1 MKTKMH
7 NGSRLLSLLL
17 AVVLVFTLTVP
28 ALAAEKPQ
36 DMNLRIAVMSDLH
49 YLSPDMIADTED
61 FEHAFNSDRKLLKES
76 SSVLHEMLERVR
88 ADKPDIL
95 LVSGDLTK
103 DGEQECHAALAKQL
117 QQLQQDVPGLKIYVI
132 NGNHDIRNYNAK
144 NFNTADGKAV
154 PATRTHPEDFKRI
167 YDFVYS
173 DPTVIATF
181 TPAAGNEAGSL
192 SYVARPV
199 EGLTVIA
206 MDTCRYSSDNTSNGD
221 DEHETSGAIS
231 ADLEKWV
238 IEQTAAAKARGDLVI
253 GLEHHG
259 LVPHFDVEPT
269 ILPMYLV
276 NGYERIAQEYA
287 DAGMS
292 AVFTGH
298 MHAVDIAAMTTKAG
312 NTFYDI
318 ETGSALTYPC
328 PIRFVDLRRST
339 VGGETNTYMSVST
352 KTHIGP
358 INYTDPATGVAYVI
372 DDLTEYAREFGFST
386 AMLKTV
392 AGDFVKSFFGKYL
405 PNDTWPVTKI
415 IENIDKIIEDVA
427 SIPVAEGNN
436 LLDFANWIY
445 RCNLAGEDDGNYP
458 AWVQSGIDQLK
469 SGALLD
475 QVLDIVA
482 KDAFGRGSVLFTK
495 FQGLFTKYLKSQLN
509 DLLVKIVV
517 SMSVDNN
524 CPDDNDKTILLEGS
538 NAQVRLLPV
547 TGSSA
552 ATTQAYVQGDTA
564 TVFLTSRQLRAA
576 TGAQSGVAVTVDAT
590 DPAVGT
596 VVLAGRSIANAC
608 DAGAAALQVKFRSG
622 TVTLDARA
630 LAALDLHKDVAVSLA
645 SGASLNAAQQ
655 RALGSQ
661 AAAATL
667 ANASVLVDG
676 AAASCPAGSV
686 RAAVAVNAANDL
698 TAWSLADDGSISAV
712 GGVYDAGQ
720 QTYAFDVV
728 NGVTAIARFPFTD
741 VVAGTWYYGAA
752 AYAYNNGLFAGMTPT
767 TFAPNATMTRAM
779 LVSVLWRLAGA
790 PAPKAPNTFV
800 DVPDGA
806 WYTDAVT
813 WAAENGVV
821 SGIGGSRFDPS
832 GFVTREQTAE
842 ILYNYAHSKGYDVSA
857 RADLTAF
864 PDAASVSGWAEEA
877 LSWANAAGL
886 INGTVRDGQTIL
898 DPQGRRKKSR
908 TQPATAIIGSGR
920 TYKGFLIKSAAPAWA
935 VSAQTTRR
943 QYRS

>member
-76 SSVLHEMLERVR
+76 SSVLREMLERVR

-117 QQLQQDVPGLKIYVI
+117 QQLQQDIPGLKIYVI

-144 NFNTADGKAV
+144 NFNTPDGKAV

-199 EGLTVIA
+199 EGLTIVA
-206 MDTCRYSSDNTSNGD
+206 MDTCRYSKENTSNGT

-415 IENIDKIIEDVA
+415 IANIDQIIDDVA
-427 SIPVAEGNN
+427 AVPIAEGNN

-458 AWVQSGIDQLK
+458 AWVQSGMDQLR

-482 KDAFGRGSVLFTK
+482 KDAFGRSSVLFTK
-495 FQGLFTKYLKSQLN
+495 FQGLFTKYLKGQLN

-564 TVFLTSRQLRAA
+564 TVFLTSRQLRTA

-667 ANASVLVDG
+667 ANTSVLVDG

-686 RAAVAVNAANDL
+686 RAAVAVNAADDL

-712 GGVYDAGQ
+712 GGAYDAGQ

-898 DPQGRRKKSR
+898 DPQGSASR
-908 TQPATAIIGSGR
+908 
-920 TYKGFLIKSAAPAWA
+920 
-935 VSAQTTRR
+935 AQVAMILMN
-943 QYRS
+943 YVEHVVNA

>member
-154 PATRTHPEDFKRI
+154 PATRTEPEDFKQI

-181 TPAAGNEAGSL
+181 TPAEGNKAGGL

-259 LVPHFDVEPT
+259 LVPHFDVQPT

-292 AVFTGH
+292 VVFTGH

-328 PIRFVDLRRST
+328 PVRFVDLRRST

-358 INYTDPATGVAYVI
+358 IHYTDPATGVAYVI
-372 DDLTEYAREFGFST
+372 DDLTEYAREFGFTT

-415 IENIDKIIEDVA
+415 IANIDQIIDDVA
-427 SIPVAEGNN
+427 AVPIAEGNN

-686 RAAVAVNAANDL
+686 RAAVAVNAADDL

-712 GGVYDAGQ
+712 SGVYDAGQ

-898 DPQGRRKKSR
+898 DPQGSASR
-908 TQPATAIIGSGR
+908 
-920 TYKGFLIKSAAPAWA
+920 
-935 VSAQTTRR
+935 AQVAMILMN
-943 QYRS
+943 YVEHVVNA

>member
-154 PATRTHPEDFKRI
+154 PATRTEPEDFKRI

-173 DPTVIATF
+173 DPTVLATF
-181 TPAAGNEAGSL
+181 TPAEGNKAGGL

-259 LVPHFDVEPT
+259 LVPHFDVQPT

-292 AVFTGH
+292 VVFTGH
-298 MHAVDIAAMTTKAG
+298 MHAVDIAAMTTAAG

-328 PIRFVDLRRST
+328 PVRFVDLRRST

-358 INYTDPATGVAYVI
+358 IHYTDPATGVAYVI
-372 DDLTEYAREFGFST
+372 DDLTEYARKFGFTT

-415 IENIDKIIEDVA
+415 VANIDQIIDDVA
-427 SIPVAEGNN
+427 AVPIAKGNN

-686 RAAVAVNAANDL
+686 RAAVAVNAADDL

-712 GGVYDAGQ
+712 GGAYDAGQ

-779 LVSVLWRLAGA
+779 LVSVLWRLAGE

-864 PDAASVSGWAEEA
+864 PDAGSVSGWAEEA

-898 DPQGRRKKSR
+898 DPQGSASR
-908 TQPATAIIGSGR
+908 
-920 TYKGFLIKSAAPAWA
+920 
-935 VSAQTTRR
+935 AQVAMILMN
-943 QYRS
+943 YVEHVVNA

>member
-76 SSVLHEMLERVR
+76 SSVLREMLERVR

-154 PATRTHPEDFKRI
+154 PATRTEPEDFKQI

-181 TPAAGNEAGSL
+181 TPAEGNKAGGL

-259 LVPHFDVEPT
+259 LVPHFDVQPT

-292 AVFTGH
+292 VVFTGH

-328 PIRFVDLRRST
+328 PVRFVDLRRST

-358 INYTDPATGVAYVI
+358 IHYTDPATGVAYVI
-372 DDLTEYAREFGFST
+372 DDLTEYAREFGFTT

-415 IENIDKIIEDVA
+415 IANIDQIIDDVA
-427 SIPVAEGNN
+427 AVPIAEGNN

-686 RAAVAVNAANDL
+686 RAAVAVNAADDL

-779 LVSVLWRLAGA
+779 LVSVLWRLAGE

-864 PDAASVSGWAEEA
+864 PDAGSVSGWAEEA

-898 DPQGRRKKSR
+898 DPQGSASR
-908 TQPATAIIGSGR
+908 
-920 TYKGFLIKSAAPAWA
+920 
-935 VSAQTTRR
+935 AQVAMILMN
-943 QYRS
+943 YVEHVVNA

>member
-154 PATRTHPEDFKRI
+154 PATRTEPEDFKQI

-181 TPAAGNEAGSL
+181 TPAEGNKAGGL

-358 INYTDPATGVAYVI
+358 IHYTDPATGVAYVI
-372 DDLTEYAREFGFST
+372 DDLTEYARKFGFST

-415 IENIDKIIEDVA
+415 VANIDKIIDDVA
-427 SIPVAEGNN
+427 AVPIAEGNN

-482 KDAFGRGSVLFTK
+482 KDAFGRGSVLLTK

-686 RAAVAVNAANDL
+686 RAAVAVNAADDL

-712 GGVYDAGQ
+712 GGAYDAGQ

-898 DPQGRRKKSR
+898 DPQGSASR
-908 TQPATAIIGSGR
+908 
-920 TYKGFLIKSAAPAWA
+920 
-935 VSAQTTRR
+935 AQVAMILMN
-943 QYRS
+943 YVEHVVNA

>member
-154 PATRTHPEDFKRI
+154 PATRTEPEDFKQI

-181 TPAAGNEAGSL
+181 TPAEDNKAGGL

-199 EGLTVIA
+199 EGLTIIA

-259 LVPHFDVEPT
+259 LVPHFDVQPT

-292 AVFTGH
+292 VVFTGH
-298 MHAVDIAAMTTKAG
+298 MHAVDIAAMTTAAG

-328 PIRFVDLRRST
+328 PVRFVDLRRST

-358 INYTDPATGVAYVI
+358 IHYTDPATGVAYVI
-372 DDLTEYAREFGFST
+372 DDLTEYAREFGFTT

-415 IENIDKIIEDVA
+415 VANIDQIIDDVA
-427 SIPVAEGNN
+427 AVPIAEGND

-596 VVLAGRSIANAC
+596 VVLAGRSIANAR

-645 SGASLNAAQQ
+645 GGASLNAAQQ

-661 AAAATL
+661 AATATL

-686 RAAVAVNAANDL
+686 RAAVAVNAADDL

-712 GGVYDAGQ
+712 GGAYDAGQ

-864 PDAASVSGWAEEA
+864 PDAGSVSGWAEKA

-898 DPQGRRKKSR
+898 DPQGSASR
-908 TQPATAIIGSGR
+908 
-920 TYKGFLIKSAAPAWA
+920 
-935 VSAQTTRR
+935 AQVAMILMN
-943 QYRS
+943 YVEHVVNA

>member
-61 FEHAFNSDRKLLKES
+61 FEHALNSDRKLLKES
-76 SSVLHEMLERVR
+76 SAILNEMFERVR

-117 QQLQQDVPGLKIYVI
+117 QQLQQDIPGLKIYVI

-154 PATRTHPEDFKRI
+154 PATRTEPEDFKRI

-181 TPAAGNEAGSL
+181 TPAEGNKAGGL

-206 MDTCRYSSDNTSNGD
+206 MDTCRYSSDNTSIGD

-238 IEQTAAAKARGDLVI
+238 IEQTTAAKARGDLVI

-292 AVFTGH
+292 VVFTGH
-298 MHAVDIAAMTTKAG
+298 MHAVDIAAMTTAAG

-358 INYTDPATGVAYVI
+358 IHYTDPATGAAYVI

-386 AMLKTV
+386 DMLKTV

-415 IENIDKIIEDVA
+415 VANIDQIIDDVA
-427 SIPVAEGNN
+427 AIPIAEGKN

-445 RCNLAGEDDGNYP
+445 QCNLAGEDDGNYP
-458 AWVQSGIDQLK
+458 AWVQSGVDQLK

-482 KDAFGRGSVLFTK
+482 KDAFGRGSVLFAK

-576 TGAQSGVAVTVDAT
+576 TDAQSGVAVTVDAT

-630 LAALDLHKDVAVSLA
+630 LAALDLHKDVAVSLT
-645 SGASLNAAQQ
+645 GASLNAAQQ

-676 AAASCPAGSV
+676 AAAGCPAGSV
-686 RAAVAVNAANDL
+686 RAAVAVNAADDL

-712 GGVYDAGQ
+712 GGAYDAGQ

-864 PDAASVSGWAEEA
+864 PDAGSVSGWAEKA

-898 DPQGRRKKSR
+898 DPQGSASR
-908 TQPATAIIGSGR
+908 
-920 TYKGFLIKSAAPAWA
+920 
-935 VSAQTTRR
+935 AQVAMILMN
-943 QYRS
+943 YVEHVVNA

>member
-17 AVVLVFTLTVP
+17 AVVLVLTLTVP

-117 QQLQQDVPGLKIYVI
+117 QQLQQDIPGLKIYVI

-144 NFNTADGKAV
+144 NFNTPDGKAV

-199 EGLTVIA
+199 EGLTIVA
-206 MDTCRYSSDNTSNGD
+206 MDTCRYSKENTSNGT

-259 LVPHFDVEPT
+259 LVPHFDVQPT

-292 AVFTGH
+292 VVFTGH

-328 PIRFVDLRRST
+328 PVRFVDLRRST

-358 INYTDPATGVAYVI
+358 IHYTDPATGVAYVI
-372 DDLTEYAREFGFST
+372 DDLTEYAREFGFTT

-415 IENIDKIIEDVA
+415 VANIDQIIDDVA
-427 SIPVAEGNN
+427 AVPIAEGNN

-547 TGSSA
+547 TGSNA

-630 LAALDLHKDVAVSLA
+630 LAALDLHKDVAVSLT
-645 SGASLNAAQQ
+645 GASLNAAQQ
-655 RALGSQ
+655 RALGTQ
-661 AAAATL
+661 AGSAVL

-686 RAAVAVNAANDL
+686 RAAVAVNAADDL

-712 GGVYDAGQ
+712 SGAYDAGQ

-898 DPQGRRKKSR
+898 DPQGSASR
-908 TQPATAIIGSGR
+908 
-920 TYKGFLIKSAAPAWA
+920 
-935 VSAQTTRR
+935 AQVAMILMN
-943 QYRS
+943 YVEHVVNA

>member
-154 PATRTHPEDFKRI
+154 LATRTEPEDFKRI

-173 DPTVIATF
+173 DPTVLATF
-181 TPAAGNEAGSL
+181 TPAEGNKAGGL

-206 MDTCRYSSDNTSNGD
+206 MDTCRYSSDNTSIGD

-259 LVPHFDVEPT
+259 LVPHFDMQPT

-292 AVFTGH
+292 VVFTGH
-298 MHAVDIAAMTTKAG
+298 MHAVDIAAMTTAAG

-328 PIRFVDLRRST
+328 PVRFVDLRRST

-358 INYTDPATGVAYVI
+358 IHYTDPATGVAYVI
-372 DDLTEYAREFGFST
+372 DDLTEYAREFGFT
-386 AMLKTV
+386 TDMLKTV

-415 IENIDKIIEDVA
+415 IANIDQIIDDVA
-427 SIPVAEGNN
+427 AIPIAEGNN

-458 AWVQSGIDQLK
+458 AWVQSGVDQLK

-547 TGSSA
+547 TGSST

-596 VVLAGRSIANAC
+596 VVLASRSIANAC

-661 AAAATL
+661 AATATL

-686 RAAVAVNAANDL
+686 RAAVAVNAADDL

-712 GGVYDAGQ
+712 GGAYDAGQ

-864 PDAASVSGWAEEA
+864 PDAGSVSGWAEEA

-886 INGTVRDGQTIL
+886 INGTVCDGQTIL
-898 DPQGRRKKSR
+898 DPQGSASR
-908 TQPATAIIGSGR
+908 
-920 TYKGFLIKSAAPAWA
+920 
-935 VSAQTTRR
+935 AQVAMILMN
-943 QYRS
+943 YVEHVVNA

>member
-144 NFNTADGKAV
+144 NFNTPDGKAV

-259 LVPHFDVEPT
+259 LVPHFDVQPT

-292 AVFTGH
+292 VVFTGH

-328 PIRFVDLRRST
+328 PVRFVDLRRST

-358 INYTDPATGVAYVI
+358 IHYTDPATGVAYVI
-372 DDLTEYAREFGFST
+372 DDLTEYAREFGFTT

-415 IENIDKIIEDVA
+415 VANIDQIIDDVA
-427 SIPVAEGNN
+427 AVPIAEGNN

-482 KDAFGRGSVLFTK
+482 KDAFGRGSVLLTK

-661 AAAATL
+661 AATATL

-686 RAAVAVNAANDL
+686 RAAVAVNAADDL

-712 GGVYDAGQ
+712 GGAYDAGQ

-898 DPQGRRKKSR
+898 DPQGSASR
-908 TQPATAIIGSGR
+908 
-920 TYKGFLIKSAAPAWA
+920 
-935 VSAQTTRR
+935 AQVAMILMN
-943 QYRS
+943 YVEHVVNA

>member
-1 MKTKMH
+1 MNHSKRI
-7 NGSRLLSLLL
+7 GSRLLSLLL
-17 AVVLVFTLTVP
+17 AVALVLALSVP
-28 ALAAEKPQ
+28 AFAAQ
-36 DMNLRIAVMSDLH
+36 DSRSGADTGMLKIAVMSDDH
-49 YLSPDMIADTED
+49 YLSPSMIRDTADYTT
-61 FEHAFNSDRKLLKES
+61 ALNSDRKMFAES
-76 SSVLHEMLERVR
+76 DAILRTMLDAVR
-88 ADKPDIL
+88 QDKPDVL
-95 LVSGDLTK
+95 LISGDLTK
-103 DGEQECHAALAKQL
+103 DGEQECHKALAKAL
-117 QQLQQDVPGLKIYVI
+117 QQLQRDVPGLKVYVI
-132 NGNHDIRNYNAK
+132 NGNHDIRNSDAL

-154 PATRTHPEDFKRI
+154 PATRTDPEDFKRI
-167 YDFVYS
+167 YDFIYS
-173 DPTVIATF
+173 DPTVIATY
-181 TPAAGNEAGSL
+181 TPPAGKEAGGL
-192 SYVARPV
+192 SYVARPADGYTLV
-199 EGLTVIA
+199 VI
-206 MDTCRYSSDNTSNGD
+206 DTGRYSSDNTSTGKN
-221 DEHETSGAIS
+221 EHETSGAIS
-231 ADLEKWV
+231 ADLEQWV
-238 IEQTAAAKARGDLVI
+238 IDQIKAAKARGDVVL
-253 GLEHHG
+253 GMQHHG
-259 LVPHFDVEPT
+259 LVAHFDVQPT

-276 NGYERIAQEYA
+276 NDYERLSQEYA

-292 AVFTGH
+292 VMFTGH
-298 MHAVDIAAMTTKAG
+298 SHAVDIASATTVAG
-312 NTFYDI
+312 NTIYDI
-318 ETGSALTYPC
+318 ETGSGLTYPS
-328 PIRFVDLRRST
+328 PLRFVELRRSADAT
-339 VGGETNTYMSVST
+339 VVST
-352 KTHIGP
+352 GVRTHFGP
-358 INYTDPATGVAYVI
+358 IHYTDPLTGTAKTI
-372 DDLTEYAREFGFST
+372 DDLTEYGRAHGFT
-386 AMLKTV
+386 TDMLKTV
-392 AGDFVKSFFGKYL
+392 AGSFVKSFFGKFL

-415 IENIDKIIEDVA
+415 IANIDQIIDDVA
-427 SIPVAEGNN
+427 AVPIAEGNN

-445 RCNLAGEDDGNYP
+445 QCNLAGEDDGNYP
-458 AWVQSGIDQLK
+458 AWVQSGVDQLK

-482 KDAFGRGSVLFTK
+482 RDTFGCGSVLFTK
-495 FQGLFTKYLKSQLN
+495 FQGLFTRYLKSQLN

-524 CPDDNDKTILLEGS
+524 CADDNDMTFLIANSGD
-538 NAQVRLLPV
+538 AQIRLLPV
-547 TGSSA
+547 SGSSA
-552 ATTQAYVQGDTA
+552 ATTQAYVQGSTA

-576 TGAQSGVAVTVDAT
+576 TDAQFDATVTINAT
-590 DPAVGT
+590 DPAADT
-596 VVLAGRSIANAC
+596 VILSGRSIINARN
-608 DAGAAALQVKFRSG
+608 AGVAALQVKFRSG

-630 LAALDLHKDVAVSLA
+630 LAALDLHKDVAVSLT
-645 SGASLNAAQQ
+645 GASLNAAQQ
-655 RALGSQ
+655 RALGTQ

-686 RAAVAVNAANDL
+686 RAAVAVNAADDL

-712 GGVYDAGQ
+712 GGAYDAGQ

-857 RADLTAF
+857 RADLTVF
-864 PDAASVSGWAEEA
+864 PDAGSVSGWAEKA

-898 DPQGRRKKSR
+898 DPQGSASR
-908 TQPATAIIGSGR
+908 
-920 TYKGFLIKSAAPAWA
+920 
-935 VSAQTTRR
+935 AQVAMILMN
-943 QYRS
+943 YVEHVVNA

>member
-1 MKTKMH
+1 MNHSKRI
-7 NGSRLLSLLL
+7 GSRLLSLLL
-17 AVVLVFTLTVP
+17 AVALVLALSVP
-28 ALAAEKPQ
+28 AFAAQ
-36 DMNLRIAVMSDLH
+36 DSHSGADTGTLKIAVMSDDH
-49 YLSPDMIADTED
+49 YLSPSMIRDTADYTT
-61 FEHAFNSDRKLLKES
+61 ALNSDRKMFAES
-76 SSVLHEMLERVR
+76 DAILRTMLDAVR
-88 ADKPDIL
+88 QDKPDVL
-95 LVSGDLTK
+95 LISGDLTK
-103 DGEQECHAALAKQL
+103 DGEQECHKALAKAL
-117 QQLQQDVPGLKIYVI
+117 QQLQRDVPGLKVYVI
-132 NGNHDIRNYNAK
+132 NGNHDIRNADAL

-154 PATRTHPEDFKRI
+154 PATRTDPEDFKRI
-167 YDFVYS
+167 YDFIYS
-173 DPTVIATF
+173 DPTVIATY
-181 TPAAGNEAGSL
+181 TPPAGKEAGGL
-192 SYVARPV
+192 SYVARPADGYTLV
-199 EGLTVIA
+199 VI
-206 MDTCRYSSDNTSNGD
+206 DTGRYSSDNTSTGKN
-221 DEHETSGAIS
+221 EHETSGAIS
-231 ADLEKWV
+231 ADLEQWV
-238 IEQTAAAKARGDLVI
+238 IDQIKAAKARGDVVL
-253 GLEHHG
+253 GMQHHG
-259 LVPHFDVEPT
+259 LVAHFDVQPT

-276 NGYERIAQEYA
+276 NDYERLSQEYA

-292 AVFTGH
+292 VMFTGH
-298 MHAVDIAAMTTKAG
+298 SHAVDIASATTVAG
-312 NTFYDI
+312 NTIYDI
-318 ETGSALTYPC
+318 ETGSGLTYPS
-328 PIRFVDLRRST
+328 PLRFVELGRSADAT
-339 VGGETNTYMSVST
+339 VVST
-352 KTHIGP
+352 GVRTHFGP
-358 INYTDPATGVAYVI
+358 IHYTDPLTGTAKTI
-372 DDLTEYAREFGFST
+372 DDLTEYGRAHGFT
-386 AMLKTV
+386 TDMLKTV
-392 AGDFVKSFFGKYL
+392 AGSFVKSFFGKFL

-415 IENIDKIIEDVA
+415 IANIDQIIDDVA
-427 SIPVAEGNN
+427 AVPIAEGNN

-445 RCNLAGEDDGNYP
+445 QCNLAGEDDGNYP
-458 AWVQSGIDQLK
+458 AWVQSGVDQLK

-482 KDAFGRGSVLFTK
+482 RDTFGCGSVLFTK
-495 FQGLFTKYLKSQLN
+495 FQGLFTRYLKSQLN

-524 CPDDNDKTILLEGS
+524 CADDNDMTFLIANSGD
-538 NAQVRLLPV
+538 AQIRLLPV
-547 TGSSA
+547 SGSSA
-552 ATTQAYVQGDTA
+552 ATTQAYVQGSTA

-576 TGAQSGVAVTVDAT
+576 TDAQFDATVTINAT
-590 DPAVGT
+590 DPAADT
-596 VVLAGRSIANAC
+596 VILSGLSIINARNAGV
-608 DAGAAALQVKFRSG
+608 AALQVKFRSG

-630 LAALDLHKDVAVSLA
+630 LAALDLHKDVAVSLT
-645 SGASLNAAQQ
+645 GASLNAAQQ
-655 RALGSQ
+655 RALGTQ
-661 AAAATL
+661 AGSAVL

-686 RAAVAVNAANDL
+686 RAAVAVNAADDL

-712 GGVYDAGQ
+712 GGAYDAGQ

-779 LVSVLWRLAGA
+779 LVSVLWRLAGE

-864 PDAASVSGWAEEA
+864 PDAGSVSGWAEEA

-898 DPQGRRKKSR
+898 DPQGSASR
-908 TQPATAIIGSGR
+908 
-920 TYKGFLIKSAAPAWA
+920 
-935 VSAQTTRR
+935 AQVAMILMN
-943 QYRS
+943 YVEHVVNA

>member
-154 PATRTHPEDFKRI
+154 PATRTEPEDFKRI

-173 DPTVIATF
+173 DPTVLATF
-181 TPAAGNEAGSL
+181 TPAEGNKAGGL

-259 LVPHFDVEPT
+259 LVPHFDVQPT

-292 AVFTGH
+292 VVFTGH

-328 PIRFVDLRRST
+328 PVRFVDLRRST

-358 INYTDPATGVAYVI
+358 IHYTDPATGVAYVI
-372 DDLTEYAREFGFST
+372 DDLTEYAREFGFTT

-392 AGDFVKSFFGKYL
+392 AGDFIKSFFGKYL

-415 IENIDKIIEDVA
+415 IANIDQIIDDVA
-427 SIPVAEGNN
+427 AVPIAEGNN

-564 TVFLTSRQLRAA
+564 TVFLTSRQLRTA

-686 RAAVAVNAANDL
+686 RAAVAVNAADDL

-712 GGVYDAGQ
+712 GGAYDAGQ

-898 DPQGRRKKSR
+898 DPQGSASR
-908 TQPATAIIGSGR
+908 
-920 TYKGFLIKSAAPAWA
+920 
-935 VSAQTTRR
+935 AQVAMILMN
-943 QYRS
+943 YVEHVVNA

>member
-154 PATRTHPEDFKRI
+154 PATRTEPEDFKRI

-173 DPTVIATF
+173 DPTVLATF
-181 TPAAGNEAGSL
+181 TPAEGNKAGGL
-192 SYVARPV
+192 SYVAQPV

-259 LVPHFDVEPT
+259 LVPHFDVQPT

-292 AVFTGH
+292 VVFTGH

-328 PIRFVDLRRST
+328 PVRFVDLRRST

-358 INYTDPATGVAYVI
+358 IHYTDPATGVAYVI
-372 DDLTEYAREFGFST
+372 DDLTEYAREFGFTT

-415 IENIDKIIEDVA
+415 IANIDQIIDDVA
-427 SIPVAEGNN
+427 AVPIAEGNN

-645 SGASLNAAQQ
+645 GGASLNAAQQ

-686 RAAVAVNAANDL
+686 RAAVAVNAADDL

-712 GGVYDAGQ
+712 SGAYDAGQ

-842 ILYNYAHSKGYDVSA
+842 ILYNYAHNKGYDVSA

-898 DPQGRRKKSR
+898 DPQGSASR
-908 TQPATAIIGSGR
+908 
-920 TYKGFLIKSAAPAWA
+920 
-935 VSAQTTRR
+935 AQVAMILMN
-943 QYRS
+943 YVEHVVNA

>member
-17 AVVLVFTLTVP
+17 AVVLVLTLTVP

-76 SSVLHEMLERVR
+76 SAILHEMFEQVR

-117 QQLQQDVPGLKIYVI
+117 QQLQQDIPGLKIYVI

-144 NFNTADGKAV
+144 NFNTPDGKAV

-199 EGLTVIA
+199 EGLTIVA
-206 MDTCRYSSDNTSNGD
+206 MDTCRYSKENTSNGTY
-221 DEHETSGAIS
+221 EHETSGAIS

-298 MHAVDIAAMTTKAG
+298 MHAVDIATMTTKAG

-372 DDLTEYAREFGFST
+372 DDLTEYARKFGFST

-415 IENIDKIIEDVA
+415 VANIDKIIDDVA
-427 SIPVAEGNN
+427 AVPIAEGNN

-661 AAAATL
+661 AATATL

-686 RAAVAVNAANDL
+686 RAAVAVNAADDL

-712 GGVYDAGQ
+712 GGAYDAGQ

-886 INGTVRDGQTIL
+886 FNGTVRDGQTIL
-898 DPQGRRKKSR
+898 DPQGSASR
-908 TQPATAIIGSGR
+908 
-920 TYKGFLIKSAAPAWA
+920 
-935 VSAQTTRR
+935 AQVAMILMN
-943 QYRS
+943 YVEHVVNA

>member
-154 PATRTHPEDFKRI
+154 PATRTEPEDFKRI

-173 DPTVIATF
+173 DPTVLATF
-181 TPAAGNEAGSL
+181 TPAEGNKAGGL

-221 DEHETSGAIS
+221 DEHETSGAIC

-259 LVPHFDVEPT
+259 LVPHFDVQPT

-292 AVFTGH
+292 VVFTGH

-415 IENIDKIIEDVA
+415 IANIDQIIDDVA
-427 SIPVAEGNN
+427 AVPIAEGNN

-686 RAAVAVNAANDL
+686 RAAVAVNAADDL

-712 GGVYDAGQ
+712 SGAYDAGQ

-842 ILYNYAHSKGYDVSA
+842 ILYNYAHSKGYDISA

-898 DPQGRRKKSR
+898 DPQGSASR
-908 TQPATAIIGSGR
+908 
-920 TYKGFLIKSAAPAWA
+920 
-935 VSAQTTRR
+935 AQVAMILMN
-943 QYRS
+943 YVEHVVNA

>member
-154 PATRTHPEDFKRI
+154 PATRTEPEDFKQI

-181 TPAAGNEAGSL
+181 TPAEGNKAGGL

-199 EGLTVIA
+199 EGLTIIA

-259 LVPHFDVEPT
+259 LVPHFDVQPT

-292 AVFTGH
+292 VVFTGH

-358 INYTDPATGVAYVI
+358 IHYTDPATGVAYVI
-372 DDLTEYAREFGFST
+372 DDLTEYAREFGFT
-386 AMLKTV
+386 TDMLKTV
-392 AGDFVKSFFGKYL
+392 AGDFIKSFFGKYL

-415 IENIDKIIEDVA
+415 IANIDQIIDDVA
-427 SIPVAEGNN
+427 AVPIAEGNN

-686 RAAVAVNAANDL
+686 RAAVAVNAADDL

-712 GGVYDAGQ
+712 GGAYDAGQ

-864 PDAASVSGWAEEA
+864 PDAGSVSGWAEEA
-877 LSWANAAGL
+877 LAWANAAGL

-898 DPQGRRKKSR
+898 DPQGSASR
-908 TQPATAIIGSGR
+908 
-920 TYKGFLIKSAAPAWA
+920 
-935 VSAQTTRR
+935 AQVAMILMN
-943 QYRS
+943 YVEHVVNA

>member
-76 SSVLHEMLERVR
+76 SSVLREMLERVR

-117 QQLQQDVPGLKIYVI
+117 QQLQQDIPGLKIYVI

-144 NFNTADGKAV
+144 NFNTPDGKAV

-199 EGLTVIA
+199 EGLTIVA
-206 MDTCRYSSDNTSNGD
+206 MDTCRYSKENTSNGT

-415 IENIDKIIEDVA
+415 VANIDQIIDDVA
-427 SIPVAEGNN
+427 AVPIAEGNN

-458 AWVQSGIDQLK
+458 AWVQSGMDQLR

-482 KDAFGRGSVLFTK
+482 KDAFGRSSVLFTK
-495 FQGLFTKYLKSQLN
+495 FQGLFTKYLKGQLN

-686 RAAVAVNAANDL
+686 RAAVAVNAADDL

-712 GGVYDAGQ
+712 GGAYDAGQ

-898 DPQGRRKKSR
+898 DPQGSASR
-908 TQPATAIIGSGR
+908 
-920 TYKGFLIKSAAPAWA
+920 
-935 VSAQTTRR
+935 AQVAMILMN
-943 QYRS
+943 YVEHVVNA

>member
-117 QQLQQDVPGLKIYVI
+117 QQLQQDIPGLKIYVI

-199 EGLTVIA
+199 EGLTIVA
-206 MDTCRYSSDNTSNGD
+206 MDTCRYSKENTSNGT

-372 DDLTEYAREFGFST
+372 DDLTEYARKFGFST

-415 IENIDKIIEDVA
+415 VANIDKIIDDVA
-427 SIPVAEGNN
+427 AVPIAEGNN

-458 AWVQSGIDQLK
+458 AWVQSGMDQLR

-482 KDAFGRGSVLFTK
+482 KDAFGRSSVLFTK
-495 FQGLFTKYLKSQLN
+495 FQGLFTKYLKGQLN

-661 AAAATL
+661 AATATL

-686 RAAVAVNAANDL
+686 RAAVAVNAADDL

-712 GGVYDAGQ
+712 GGAYDAGQ

-842 ILYNYAHSKGYDVSA
+842 ILYNFAHSKGYDVSA

-898 DPQGRRKKSR
+898 DPQGSASR
-908 TQPATAIIGSGR
+908 
-920 TYKGFLIKSAAPAWA
+920 
-935 VSAQTTRR
+935 AQVAMILMN
-943 QYRS
+943 YVEHVVNA

>member
-61 FEHAFNSDRKLLKES
+61 FEHALNSDRKLLKES
-76 SSVLHEMLERVR
+76 SAILNEMFERVR

-117 QQLQQDVPGLKIYVI
+117 QQLQQDIPGLKIYVI

-154 PATRTHPEDFKRI
+154 LATRTEPEDFKRI

-181 TPAAGNEAGSL
+181 TPAEGNKAGGL

-206 MDTCRYSSDNTSNGD
+206 MDTCRYSSDNTSIGD

-238 IEQTAAAKARGDLVI
+238 IEQTTAAKARGDLVI

-292 AVFTGH
+292 VVFTGH
-298 MHAVDIAAMTTKAG
+298 MHAVDIAAMTTAAG

-328 PIRFVDLRRST
+328 PVRFVDLRRST

-358 INYTDPATGVAYVI
+358 IHYTDPATGAAYVI
-372 DDLTEYAREFGFST
+372 DDLTEYAREFGFT
-386 AMLKTV
+386 TDMLKTV

-415 IENIDKIIEDVA
+415 VANIDQIIDDVA
-427 SIPVAEGNN
+427 AVPIAEGNN

-538 NAQVRLLPV
+538 NAQIRLLPV

-655 RALGSQ
+655 RALGTQ
-661 AAAATL
+661 AATATL

-686 RAAVAVNAANDL
+686 RAAVAVNAADDL

-712 GGVYDAGQ
+712 GGAYDAGQ

-864 PDAASVSGWAEEA
+864 PDAGSVSGWAEEA

-898 DPQGRRKKSR
+898 DSQGSASR
-908 TQPATAIIGSGR
+908 
-920 TYKGFLIKSAAPAWA
+920 
-935 VSAQTTRR
+935 AQVAMILMN
-943 QYRS
+943 YVEHVVNA

>member
-117 QQLQQDVPGLKIYVI
+117 QQLQQDIPGLKIYVI

-144 NFNTADGKAV
+144 NFNTPDGKAV

-372 DDLTEYAREFGFST
+372 DDLTEYAREFGFTT

-415 IENIDKIIEDVA
+415 VANIDQIIDDVA
-427 SIPVAEGNN
+427 AVPIAEGNN

-475 QVLDIVA
+475 QVLNIVA

-538 NAQVRLLPV
+538 NAQVRLLLV
-547 TGSSA
+547 TGSSV

-686 RAAVAVNAANDL
+686 RAAVAVNAADDL

-712 GGVYDAGQ
+712 GGAYDAGQ

-779 LVSVLWRLAGA
+779 LVSVLWRLAGE

-864 PDAASVSGWAEEA
+864 PDAGSVSGWAEEA

-898 DPQGRRKKSR
+898 DPQGSASR
-908 TQPATAIIGSGR
+908 
-920 TYKGFLIKSAAPAWA
+920 
-935 VSAQTTRR
+935 AQVAMILMNYVERVVNA
-943 QYRS
+943 

>member
-154 PATRTHPEDFKRI
+154 PATRTEPEDFKQI

-181 TPAAGNEAGSL
+181 TPAEGNKAGGL

-259 LVPHFDVEPT
+259 LVPHFDVQPT

-292 AVFTGH
+292 VVFTGH
-298 MHAVDIAAMTTKAG
+298 MHAVDIAAMTTKVG

-372 DDLTEYAREFGFST
+372 DDLTEYAREFGFTT

-415 IENIDKIIEDVA
+415 VANIDQIIDDVA
-427 SIPVAEGNN
+427 AIPIAEGNN

-458 AWVQSGIDQLK
+458 AWVQSGVDQLK

-596 VVLAGRSIANAC
+596 VVLAGRSIDNAC

-661 AAAATL
+661 AATATL

-686 RAAVAVNAANDL
+686 RAIVTVNAADDL

-712 GGVYDAGQ
+712 GGAYDAGQ

-779 LVSVLWRLAGA
+779 LVSVLWRLAGE

-864 PDAASVSGWAEEA
+864 PDAGSVSGWAEKA

-898 DPQGRRKKSR
+898 DPQGSASR
-908 TQPATAIIGSGR
+908 
-920 TYKGFLIKSAAPAWA
+920 
-935 VSAQTTRR
+935 AQVAMILMN
-943 QYRS
+943 YVEHVVNA

>member
-154 PATRTHPEDFKRI
+154 PATRTEPEDFKRI

-199 EGLTVIA
+199 EGLTIVA
-206 MDTCRYSSDNTSNGD
+206 MDTCRYSKENTSNGD

-259 LVPHFDVEPT
+259 LVPHFDVQPT

-372 DDLTEYAREFGFST
+372 DDLTEYARKFGFST

-392 AGDFVKSFFGKYL
+392 AGDFIKSFFGKYL

-415 IENIDKIIEDVA
+415 IANIDQIIDDVA
-427 SIPVAEGNN
+427 AVPIAEGNN

-458 AWVQSGIDQLK
+458 AWVQSGVDQLK

-686 RAAVAVNAANDL
+686 RAAVAVNAADDL

-712 GGVYDAGQ
+712 GGAYDAGQ

-779 LVSVLWRLAGA
+779 LVSVLWRLAGE

-864 PDAASVSGWAEEA
+864 PDAGSVSGWAEEA

-898 DPQGRRKKSR
+898 DPQGSASR
-908 TQPATAIIGSGR
+908 
-920 TYKGFLIKSAAPAWA
+920 
-935 VSAQTTRR
+935 AQVAMILMN
-943 QYRS
+943 YVEHVVNA

>member
-76 SSVLHEMLERVR
+76 SSILREMLERVR

-154 PATRTHPEDFKRI
+154 PATRTEPEDFKQI

-181 TPAAGNEAGSL
+181 TPAEGNKAGGL

-259 LVPHFDVEPT
+259 LVPHFDMQPT

-292 AVFTGH
+292 VVFTGH
-298 MHAVDIAAMTTKAG
+298 MHAVDIAAMTTAAG

-328 PIRFVDLRRST
+328 PVRFVDLRRST

-358 INYTDPATGVAYVI
+358 IHYTDPATGVAYVI
-372 DDLTEYAREFGFST
+372 DDLTEYARGFGFT
-386 AMLKTV
+386 TDMLKTV
-392 AGDFVKSFFGKYL
+392 AGDFIKSFFGKYL

-415 IENIDKIIEDVA
+415 IANIDQIIDDVA
-427 SIPVAEGNN
+427 AVPIAEGNN

-576 TGAQSGVAVTVDAT
+576 TDAQSGVAVTVDAT

-655 RALGSQ
+655 RALGLQ

-686 RAAVAVNAANDL
+686 RAAVAVNAADDL

-712 GGVYDAGQ
+712 GGAYDAGQ

-864 PDAASVSGWAEEA
+864 PDAGSVSGWAEEA

-898 DPQGRRKKSR
+898 DPQGSASR
-908 TQPATAIIGSGR
+908 
-920 TYKGFLIKSAAPAWA
+920 
-935 VSAQTTRR
+935 AQVAMILMN
-943 QYRS
+943 YVEHVVNA

>member
-76 SSVLHEMLERVR
+76 SSVLREMLERVR

-144 NFNTADGKAV
+144 NFNTPDGKAV

-372 DDLTEYAREFGFST
+372 DDLTEYAREFGFTT

-482 KDAFGRGSVLFTK
+482 KDAFGRGSVLLTK

-552 ATTQAYVQGDTA
+552 TSTQAYVQDGTS
-564 TVFLTSRQLRAA
+564 TVFLSSRQLRAA
-576 TGAQSGVAVTVDAT
+576 TNAQSGATVTVDAT
-590 DPAVGT
+590 DPAAST
-596 VVLAGRSIANAC
+596 VVLAGHSIANAR

-661 AAAATL
+661 AATATL

-686 RAAVAVNAANDL
+686 RAAVAVNAADDL

-712 GGVYDAGQ
+712 GGAYDAGQ

-898 DPQGRRKKSR
+898 DPQGSASR
-908 TQPATAIIGSGR
+908 
-920 TYKGFLIKSAAPAWA
+920 
-935 VSAQTTRR
+935 AQVAMILMN
-943 QYRS
+943 YVEHVVNA

>member
-154 PATRTHPEDFKRI
+154 PATRTEPEDFKQI

-181 TPAAGNEAGSL
+181 TPAEGNKAGGL

-259 LVPHFDVEPT
+259 LVPHFDVQPT

-292 AVFTGH
+292 VVFTGH

-328 PIRFVDLRRST
+328 PVRFVDLRRST

-358 INYTDPATGVAYVI
+358 IHYTDPATGVAYVI
-372 DDLTEYAREFGFST
+372 DDLTEYAREFGFTT

-415 IENIDKIIEDVA
+415 VANIDQIIDDVA
-427 SIPVAEGNN
+427 AVPIAEGNN

-645 SGASLNAAQQ
+645 GGASLNAAQQ

-686 RAAVAVNAANDL
+686 RAAVAVNAADDL

-712 GGVYDAGQ
+712 GGAYDAGQ

-898 DPQGRRKKSR
+898 DPQGSASR
-908 TQPATAIIGSGR
+908 
-920 TYKGFLIKSAAPAWA
+920 
-935 VSAQTTRR
+935 AQVAMILMN
-943 QYRS
+943 YVEHVVNA

>member
-61 FEHAFNSDRKLLKES
+61 FEHALNSDRKLLKES
-76 SSVLHEMLERVR
+76 SAILNEMFERVR

-117 QQLQQDVPGLKIYVI
+117 QQLQQDIPGLKIYVI

-154 PATRTHPEDFKRI
+154 PATRTEPEDFKRI

-181 TPAAGNEAGSL
+181 TPAEGNKAGGL

-292 AVFTGH
+292 VVFTGH

-328 PIRFVDLRRST
+328 PVRFVDLRRST

-358 INYTDPATGVAYVI
+358 IHYTDPATGVAYVI
-372 DDLTEYAREFGFST
+372 DDLTEYAREFGFTT

-415 IENIDKIIEDVA
+415 IANIDQIIDDVA
-427 SIPVAEGNN
+427 AVPIAEGNN

-686 RAAVAVNAANDL
+686 RAAVAVNAADDL

-712 GGVYDAGQ
+712 SGAYDAGQ

-842 ILYNYAHSKGYDVSA
+842 ILYNYAHNKGYDVSA

-864 PDAASVSGWAEEA
+864 PDAGSVSGWAEEA

-898 DPQGRRKKSR
+898 DPQGSASR
-908 TQPATAIIGSGR
+908 
-920 TYKGFLIKSAAPAWA
+920 
-935 VSAQTTRR
+935 AQVAMILMN
-943 QYRS
+943 YVEHVVNA

>member
-76 SSVLHEMLERVR
+76 SAILHEMFEQVR

-144 NFNTADGKAV
+144 NFNTPDGKAV

-199 EGLTVIA
+199 EGLTIIA

-372 DDLTEYAREFGFST
+372 DDLTEYARKFGFST

-392 AGDFVKSFFGKYL
+392 AGDFIKSFFGKYL

-415 IENIDKIIEDVA
+415 VANIDQIIDDVA
-427 SIPVAEGNN
+427 AVPIAEGNN

-458 AWVQSGIDQLK
+458 AWVQSGVDQLK

-661 AAAATL
+661 AATATL

-686 RAAVAVNAANDL
+686 RAAVAVNAADDL

-712 GGVYDAGQ
+712 GGAYDAGQ

-752 AYAYNNGLFAGMTPT
+752 AYACNNGLFAGMTPT

-779 LVSVLWRLAGA
+779 LVSVLWRLAGE

-864 PDAASVSGWAEEA
+864 PDAGSVSGWAEEA

-898 DPQGRRKKSR
+898 DPQGSASR
-908 TQPATAIIGSGR
+908 
-920 TYKGFLIKSAAPAWA
+920 
-935 VSAQTTRR
+935 AQVAMILMN
-943 QYRS
+943 YVEHVVNA

>member
-76 SSVLHEMLERVR
+76 SSVLREMLERVR

-117 QQLQQDVPGLKIYVI
+117 QQLQQDIPGLKIYVI

-144 NFNTADGKAV
+144 NFNTPDGKAV

-199 EGLTVIA
+199 EGLTIVA
-206 MDTCRYSSDNTSNGD
+206 MDTCRYSKENTSNGT

-372 DDLTEYAREFGFST
+372 DDLTEYARGFGFT
-386 AMLKTV
+386 TDMLKTV
-392 AGDFVKSFFGKYL
+392 AGDFIKSFFGKYL

-415 IENIDKIIEDVA
+415 IANIDQIIDDVA
-427 SIPVAEGNN
+427 AVPIAEGNN

-686 RAAVAVNAANDL
+686 RAAVAVNAADDL

-712 GGVYDAGQ
+712 SGAYDAGQ

-779 LVSVLWRLAGA
+779 LVSVLWRLAGE

-864 PDAASVSGWAEEA
+864 PDAGSVSGWAEEA

-898 DPQGRRKKSR
+898 DPQGSASR
-908 TQPATAIIGSGR
+908 
-920 TYKGFLIKSAAPAWA
+920 
-935 VSAQTTRR
+935 AQVAMILMN
-943 QYRS
+943 YVEHVVNA

>member
-154 PATRTHPEDFKRI
+154 PATRTEPEDFKRI

-173 DPTVIATF
+173 DPTVLATF
-181 TPAAGNEAGSL
+181 TPAEGNKAGGL

-259 LVPHFDVEPT
+259 LVPHFDVQPT

-372 DDLTEYAREFGFST
+372 DDLTEYAREFGFTT

-392 AGDFVKSFFGKYL
+392 AGDFIKSFFGKYL

-415 IENIDKIIEDVA
+415 IANIDQIIDDVA
-427 SIPVAEGNN
+427 AVPIAEGNN

-686 RAAVAVNAANDL
+686 RAAVAVNAADDL

-712 GGVYDAGQ
+712 SGAYDAGQ

-898 DPQGRRKKSR
+898 DPQGSASR
-908 TQPATAIIGSGR
+908 
-920 TYKGFLIKSAAPAWA
+920 
-935 VSAQTTRR
+935 AQVAMILMN
-943 QYRS
+943 YVEHVVNA

>member
-28 ALAAEKPQ
+28 VLAAEKPQ

-154 PATRTHPEDFKRI
+154 PATRTEPEDFKQI

-181 TPAAGNEAGSL
+181 TPAEGNKAGGL

-259 LVPHFDVEPT
+259 LVPHFDVQPT

-292 AVFTGH
+292 VVFTGH
-298 MHAVDIAAMTTKAG
+298 MHAVDIAAMTTAAG

-328 PIRFVDLRRST
+328 PVRFVDLRRST

-358 INYTDPATGVAYVI
+358 IHYTDPATGVAYVI
-372 DDLTEYAREFGFST
+372 DDLTEYAREFGFT
-386 AMLKTV
+386 TDMLKTV

-415 IENIDKIIEDVA
+415 IANIDQIIDDVA
-427 SIPVAEGNN
+427 AVPIAEGNN

-608 DAGAAALQVKFRSG
+608 DAGAAALQMKFRSG

-661 AAAATL
+661 AATATL

-686 RAAVAVNAANDL
+686 RAAVAVNAADDL

-712 GGVYDAGQ
+712 GGAYDAGQ

-864 PDAASVSGWAEEA
+864 PDAGSVSGWAEKA

-898 DPQGRRKKSR
+898 DPQGSASR
-908 TQPATAIIGSGR
+908 
-920 TYKGFLIKSAAPAWA
+920 
-935 VSAQTTRR
+935 AQVAMILMN
-943 QYRS
+943 YVEHVVNA

>member
-154 PATRTHPEDFKRI
+154 PATRTEPEDFKRI

-173 DPTVIATF
+173 DPTVLATF
-181 TPAAGNEAGSL
+181 TPAEGNKAGGL

-259 LVPHFDVEPT
+259 LVPHFDVQPT

-292 AVFTGH
+292 VVFTGH

-328 PIRFVDLRRST
+328 PVRFVDLRRST

-358 INYTDPATGVAYVI
+358 IHYTDPATGVAYVI
-372 DDLTEYAREFGFST
+372 DDLTEYAREFGFTT

-415 IENIDKIIEDVA
+415 IANIDQIIDDVA
-427 SIPVAEGNN
+427 AVPIAEGNN

-547 TGSSA
+547 TGSNA

-667 ANASVLVDG
+667 TNASVLVDG

-686 RAAVAVNAANDL
+686 RAAVAVNAADDL

-712 GGVYDAGQ
+712 GGAYDAGQ

-864 PDAASVSGWAEEA
+864 PDAGSVSGWAEEA

-898 DPQGRRKKSR
+898 DPQGSASR
-908 TQPATAIIGSGR
+908 
-920 TYKGFLIKSAAPAWA
+920 
-935 VSAQTTRR
+935 AQVAMILMN
-943 QYRS
+943 YVEHVVNA

>member
-1 MKTKMH
+1 MKTRMH

-28 ALAAEKPQ
+28 ALAADKPQ

-49 YLSPDMIADTED
+49 YLSPDMIAGTED
-61 FEHAFNSDRKLLKES
+61 FEHALNSDRKLLKES
-76 SSVLHEMLERVR
+76 SAILYEKFEQVR

-117 QQLQQDVPGLKIYVI
+117 QQLQQDIPGLKIYVI

-144 NFNTADGKAV
+144 NFNTPDGKAV

-181 TPAAGNEAGSL
+181 TPAAGNEAGGL

-199 EGLTVIA
+199 EGLTIIA
-206 MDTCRYSSDNTSNGD
+206 MDTCRYSKENTSNGT

-238 IEQTAAAKARGDLVI
+238 IEQTAAAKARGDLVV

-292 AVFTGH
+292 VVFTGH

-328 PIRFVDLRRST
+328 PVRFVDLRRST
-339 VGGETNTYMSVST
+339 VGGETSTYMSVST
-352 KTHIGP
+352 KTHAGP
-358 INYTDPATGVAYVI
+358 IHYTDPTTGTAHVI

-386 AMLKTV
+386 DMLKTV

-415 IENIDKIIEDVA
+415 VANIDQIIDDVA
-427 SIPVAEGNN
+427 AVPIADGKN

-445 RCNLAGEDDGNYP
+445 QCNLAGEDDGNYP
-458 AWVQSGIDQLK
+458 AWVQSGVDQLK

-475 QVLDIVA
+475 QVLNIVA

-495 FQGLFTKYLKSQLN
+495 FQGLFTRYLKSQLN

-661 AAAATL
+661 AATATL

-686 RAAVAVNAANDL
+686 RAAVAVNAADDL

-712 GGVYDAGQ
+712 GGAYDAGQ

-779 LVSVLWRLAGA
+779 LVSVLWRLAGE

-898 DPQGRRKKSR
+898 DPQGSASR
-908 TQPATAIIGSGR
+908 
-920 TYKGFLIKSAAPAWA
+920 
-935 VSAQTTRR
+935 AQVAMILMN
-943 QYRS
+943 YVEHVVNA

>member
-76 SSVLHEMLERVR
+76 SSVLREMLERVR

-154 PATRTHPEDFKRI
+154 PATRTEPEDFKRI

-181 TPAAGNEAGSL
+181 TPAEGNKAGGL

-259 LVPHFDVEPT
+259 LVPHFDVQPT

-292 AVFTGH
+292 VVFTGH

-328 PIRFVDLRRST
+328 PVRFVDLRRST

-358 INYTDPATGVAYVI
+358 IHYTDPATGVAYVI
-372 DDLTEYAREFGFST
+372 DDLTEYAREFGFTT

-415 IENIDKIIEDVA
+415 IANIDQIIDDVA
-427 SIPVAEGNN
+427 AVPIAEGNN

-686 RAAVAVNAANDL
+686 RAAVAVNAADDL

-712 GGVYDAGQ
+712 SGVYDAGQ

-842 ILYNYAHSKGYDVSA
+842 ILYNYAHNKGYDVSA

-898 DPQGRRKKSR
+898 DPQGSASR
-908 TQPATAIIGSGR
+908 
-920 TYKGFLIKSAAPAWA
+920 
-935 VSAQTTRR
+935 AQVAMILMN
-943 QYRS
+943 YVEHVVNA

>member
-154 PATRTHPEDFKRI
+154 PATRTEPEDFKRI

-173 DPTVIATF
+173 DPTVLATF
-181 TPAAGNEAGSL
+181 TPAEGNKAGGL

-259 LVPHFDVEPT
+259 LVPHFDVQPT

-292 AVFTGH
+292 VVFTGH
-298 MHAVDIAAMTTKAG
+298 MHAVDVAAMTTAAG

-358 INYTDPATGVAYVI
+358 IHYTDPATGVAYVI
-372 DDLTEYAREFGFST
+372 DDLTEYAREFGFTT

-415 IENIDKIIEDVA
+415 VANIDQIIDDVA
-427 SIPVAEGNN
+427 AIPIAEGNN

-458 AWVQSGIDQLK
+458 AWVQSGVDQLK

-686 RAAVAVNAANDL
+686 RAAVAVNAADDL

-712 GGVYDAGQ
+712 GGAYDAGQ

-857 RADLTAF
+857 RADLTVF
-864 PDAASVSGWAEEA
+864 PDAGSVSGWAEKA

-898 DPQGRRKKSR
+898 DPQGSASR
-908 TQPATAIIGSGR
+908 
-920 TYKGFLIKSAAPAWA
+920 
-935 VSAQTTRR
+935 AQVAMILMN
-943 QYRS
+943 YVEHVVNA

>member
-154 PATRTHPEDFKRI
+154 PATRTEPEDFKRI

-173 DPTVIATF
+173 DPTVLATF
-181 TPAAGNEAGSL
+181 TPAEGNKAGGL

-259 LVPHFDVEPT
+259 LVPHFDVQPT

-292 AVFTGH
+292 VVFTGH

-328 PIRFVDLRRST
+328 PVRFVDLRRST

-358 INYTDPATGVAYVI
+358 IHYTDPATGVAYVI
-372 DDLTEYAREFGFST
+372 DDLTEYAREFGFTT

-415 IENIDKIIEDVA
+415 IANIDQIIDDVA
-427 SIPVAEGNN
+427 AVPIAEGNN

-547 TGSSA
+547 TGSNA

-686 RAAVAVNAANDL
+686 RAAVAVNAADDL

-712 GGVYDAGQ
+712 SGAYDAGQ

-898 DPQGRRKKSR
+898 DPQGSASR
-908 TQPATAIIGSGR
+908 
-920 TYKGFLIKSAAPAWA
+920 
-935 VSAQTTRR
+935 AQVAMILMN
-943 QYRS
+943 YVEHVVNA

>member
-17 AVVLVFTLTVP
+17 AVVLVLTLTVP

-76 SSVLHEMLERVR
+76 SSVLREMLERVR

-117 QQLQQDVPGLKIYVI
+117 QQLQQDIPGLKIYVI

-144 NFNTADGKAV
+144 NFNTPDGKAV

-199 EGLTVIA
+199 EGLTIVA
-206 MDTCRYSSDNTSNGD
+206 MDTCRYSKENTSNGT

-415 IENIDKIIEDVA
+415 VANIDQIIDDVA
-427 SIPVAEGNN
+427 AVPIAEGNN

-458 AWVQSGIDQLK
+458 AWVQSGMDQLR

-482 KDAFGRGSVLFTK
+482 KDAFGRSSVLFTK
-495 FQGLFTKYLKSQLN
+495 FQGLFTKYLKGQLN

-686 RAAVAVNAANDL
+686 RAAVAVNAADDL

-712 GGVYDAGQ
+712 GGAYDAGQ

-898 DPQGRRKKSR
+898 DPQGSASR
-908 TQPATAIIGSGR
+908 
-920 TYKGFLIKSAAPAWA
+920 
-935 VSAQTTRR
+935 AQVAMILMN
-943 QYRS
+943 YVEHVVNA

>member
-154 PATRTHPEDFKRI
+154 PATRTEPEDFKQI

-181 TPAAGNEAGSL
+181 TPAEGNKAGGL

-199 EGLTVIA
+199 EGLTIIA

-238 IEQTAAAKARGDLVI
+238 IEQTAAAKARGDLVV

-259 LVPHFDVEPT
+259 LVPHFDVQPT

-292 AVFTGH
+292 VVFTGH

-328 PIRFVDLRRST
+328 PVRFVDLRRST

-358 INYTDPATGVAYVI
+358 IHYTDPATGVAYVI
-372 DDLTEYAREFGFST
+372 DDLTEYAREFGFT
-386 AMLKTV
+386 TDMLKTV

-415 IENIDKIIEDVA
+415 IANIDQIIDDVA
-427 SIPVAEGNN
+427 AVPIAEGNN

-524 CPDDNDKTILLEGS
+524 CPDDNDKTILLDGS

-686 RAAVAVNAANDL
+686 RAAVAVNAADDL

-712 GGVYDAGQ
+712 GGAYDAGQ

-779 LVSVLWRLAGA
+779 LVSVLWRLAGE

-864 PDAASVSGWAEEA
+864 PDAGSVSGWAEEA

-898 DPQGRRKKSR
+898 DPQGR
-908 TQPATAIIGSGR
+908 PHA
-920 TYKGFLIKSAAPAWA
+920 
-935 VSAQTTRR
+935 RR
-943 QYRS
+943 PP